1 MFCKLL
7 FVTEIGD
14 REKLHDVYFKNQSS
28 FTVALS
34 FKTPGT

>member
-1 MFCKLL
+1 MFSKLL

-14 REKLHDVYFKNQSS
+14 REKIHNVYFKNQSS

-34 FKTPGT
+34 YKTPGA